1 MLDYISSCVEHGLH
15 KWDKE
20 GRWRGSCAKY
30 ECLNYGNSNEVWAE
44 GESWRLMKELKSKA
58 NNWIWED
65 RERCCRWLIGA
76 WYLPCFVMMD
86 PERKASSG
94 DSCHWGFTGE

>member
-1 MLDYISSCVEHGLH
+1 MLEYISSCVEHGLH

-20 GRWRGSCAKY
+20 GRWKGSCVKY

-44 GESWRLMKELKSKA
+44 GESWRFMKELESKV

-76 WYLPCFVMMD
+76 WVFAMLCD
-86 PERKASSG
+86 DGCRKASSG
-94 DSCHWGFTGE
+94 EQCHWGVTGE